1 MPTWLTTIFSVV
13 IILGIFVWIGLS
25 IYQKIK
31 QIRGEKK
38 EKKEIEKKSIKNNV
52 RYVFNKSS

>member
-13 IILGIFVWIGLS
+13 IILGIFAWIGLS

-31 QIRGEKK
+31 QIQGKKK
-38 EKKEIEKKSIKNNV
+38 EKKKLIERRIKNNV
-52 RYVFNKSS
+52 RYVFNNSS

>member
-13 IILGIFVWIGLS
+13 IILSIFTYIGLS

-31 QIRGEKK
+31 QIRGKKK
-38 EKKEIEKKSIKNNV
+38 EKKEIERKE
-52 RYVFNKSS
+52 SSK